1 MALTFNTSDRINL
14 YTKQLLY
21 NFLRKVLADL
31 QLYGTVFLITPL
43 EHEKCLELF
52 CKL

>member
-1 MALTFNTSDRINL
+1 M
-14 YTKQLLY
+14 KQLLY

-31 QLYGTVFLITPL
+31 QLYGTEFLITPL

-52 CKL
+52 YQL